1 MPGQKD
7 GKTEGWTDPIL
18 QDPSGYQRGS
28 NKYINK
34 QIYIYINK
42 YKYVYNTYYIYIK
55 TYR

>member
-34 QIYIYINK
+34 QIYIYI
-42 YKYVYNTYYIYIK
+42 YII
-55 TYR
+55 